1 MTQQFDIVVLA
12 AGSGKRMKASVNKMF
27 MKITDLPLLYRTLKS
42 ISLCPFINRIFP
54 VINPSD
60 LEEYGSMIQIYGEI
74 DKIGKVLEGGIERSD
89 SVKNALQ
96 YIYRHKQS
104 EVLLIHDGA
113 RPFIT
118 SDLIKKIGAAAMKY
132 GAALPVMKINETV
145 RQKTKNGYIVVNR
158 DDLITAQTPQ
168 AFKFDYINE
177 CFLSKNAD
185 NLELT
190 DDISYIEHF
199 NHPVTTVPG
208 EKWNIKITTPEDV
221 AWAEYLLKT
230 YQNLQI

>member
-1 MTQQFDIVVLA
+1 MHHFDIVVLA
-12 AGSGKRMKASVNKMF
+12 AGSGKRMNAPGNKMF
-27 MKITDLPLLYRTLKS
+27 LKIDNIPLLYRTLKR
-42 ISLCPFINRIFP
+42 ISSCPVINRIFL
-54 VINPSD
+54 VINVQD
-60 LEEYGSMIQIYGEI
+60 LEEYKEMINKYGHLA
-74 DKIGKVLEGGIERSD
+74 KIENVLEGGEERSD
-89 SVKNALQ
+89 SVKNALL

-118 SDLIKKIGAAAMKY
+118 SELIKNIGDAAIQY
-132 GAALPVMKINETV
+132 GAALPVMKICETV
-145 RQKTKNGYIVVNR
+145 RQKVNDGYLIVNR
-158 DDLITAQTPQ
+158 DELTTAQTPQ

-177 CFLSKNAD
+177 CFLSKDAD

-190 DDISYIEHF
+190 DDIAYIEHF
-199 NHPVTTVPG
+199 NHPVATVPG

-230 YQNLQI
+230 YQKLQI